1 MHGLGLVSQFCENV
15 AFLSCDLTPAEQRTV
30 ASTADFFQFSG
41 CRGQLK
47 VVNCKAYGAH
57 DDYINVHGTHLR
69 IIKKNK
75 REKSIVVRFMHNE
88 SWGFQAFEIGDEL
101 EFIKWDTLKPYY
113 DVKVRNFTRIN
124 NTDIKLYL
132 DKSLPKLKKKKDV
145 VENISWTP
153 DLFVQNCSL
162 GQTAGRGILATTRGK
177 VVIENNRF
185 FKLWG
190 PALLIEDDCN
200 FWFESGYTNKIV
212 FRNNILDHCDYSKMY
227 PGSPV
232 VRYSPKV
239 MNDESTE
246 YVHGCLVFEGN
257 IVKNPVE
264 EKHLFHLEY
273 LKEAII
279 RNNTF
284 DAQYEITTK
293 TCGNIV
299 NNENVIL

>member
-1 MHGLGLVSQFCENV
+1 
-15 AFLSCDLTPAEQRTV
+15 
-30 ASTADFFQFSG
+30 
-41 CRGQLK
+41 LK

-113 DVKVRNFTRIN
+113 NVKVRNFTRIN

-132 DKSLPKLKKKKDV
+132 DKSLRKLKKKKDV

-153 DLFVQNCSL
+153 DLFVQNCSF

-200 FWFESGYTNKIV
+200 FWFESGYTREIV
-212 FRNNILDHCDYSKMY
+212 FKNNVIDACDFG
-227 PGSPV
+227 PTCDGAPTI
-232 VRYSPKV
+232 RYTPKV
-239 MNDESTE
+239 MDEKSKE
-246 YVHGCLVFEGN
+246 FVHGKLILENN
-257 IVKNPVE
+257 IFKNCYGETHDV
-264 EKHLFHLEY
+264 HLEY
-273 LKEAII
+273 LQKAEI
-279 RNNTF
+279 RNNVF
-284 DAQYEITTK
+284 DKAFTVTTNCVGEVTK
-293 TCGNIV
+293 E
-299 NNENVIL
+299 NNVVE